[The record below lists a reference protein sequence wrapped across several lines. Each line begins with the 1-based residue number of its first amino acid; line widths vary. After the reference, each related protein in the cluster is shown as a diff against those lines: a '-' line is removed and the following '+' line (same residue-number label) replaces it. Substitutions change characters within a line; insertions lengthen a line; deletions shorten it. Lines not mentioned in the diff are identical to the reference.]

1 VTLRYIRKA
10 ELDRIRTLDGDR
22 HERAAAFADACRLN
36 VLYMVQRVGS
46 GHLGTTFSS
55 LDIVSW
61 LHLEVLGEGDRYFS
75 SKGHD
80 APGLYA
86 VLTALGQLDF
96 ELIHQLRRLNGLPGH
111 PDVAATPQVVTST
124 GSLGMGVSKARGF
137 VLADRLVSRSGKVY
151 VLTGDGELQE
161 GQFWESLQP
170 TVNRG
175 LHEIT
180 VIVDRNLVQS
190 DTWVDKVSDIGD
202 LEAKG
207 RAFGW
212 AVASCDGHDLRSL
225 ASALDGLEHEQRP
238 KLVIAQTKKGG
249 GVSFMEPES
258 HLPRTDTALYD
269 YHVGALSA
277 EEAERAVEE
286 VRERLND
293 RLARLDSGPVELVD
307 AEPPEHIPAAAE
319 YRQRLVAAY
328 GDELVNQAEREP
340 RLVALD
346 ADLRKDT
353 GLVEFRERFP
363 DRFFECGIAEQD
375 MVSQAGAMALA
386 GLLPAVHSFSCFI
399 STRPNEQ
406 IYNNATEGTKV
417 IYAGSL
423 TGLVPG
429 GPGHSHQSVRD
440 ISALGAVPGMALI
453 EPFSVHECRAA
464 VDWAV
469 NRAPGPVYIRLVSVP
484 WAVGFEPPAVEEL
497 VPGRGTVLR
506 PARDLLFVAAGPVM
520 VAGAWRAADLLAEDG
535 VEAGVVSMPWLR
547 DVDGSWVAE
556 VADGAPIVTLDNHYV
571 TGGLGDGVLAAL
583 AADAPEA
590 AARLHKIGVEEVPKS
605 GENNEVLRAHRLDGD
620 SIAER
625 VCALP
630 GVPMRI

>member
-1 VTLRYIRKA
+1 
-10 ELDRIRTLDGDR
+10 
-22 HERAAAFADACRLN
+22 
-36 VLYMVQRVGS
+36 
-46 GHLGTTFSS
+46 
-55 LDIVSW
+55 
-61 LHLEVLGEGDRYFS
+61 
-75 SKGHD
+75 
-80 APGLYA
+80 
-86 VLTALGQLDF
+86 
-96 ELIHQLRRLNGLPGH
+96 
-111 PDVAATPQVVTST
+111 
-124 GSLGMGVSKARGF
+124 
-137 VLADRLVSRSGKVY
+137 
-151 VLTGDGELQE
+151 
-161 GQFWESLQP
+161 
-170 TVNRG
+170 
-175 LHEIT
+175 
-180 VIVDRNLVQS
+180 
-190 DTWVDKVSDIGD
+190 
-202 LEAKG
+202 
-207 RAFGW
+207 
-212 AVASCDGHDLRSL
+212 
-225 ASALDGLEHEQRP
+225 
-238 KLVIAQTKKGG
+238 
-249 GVSFMEPES
+249 
-258 HLPRTDTALYD
+258 
-269 YHVGALSA
+269 
-277 EEAERAVEE
+277 
-286 VRERLND
+286 
-293 RLARLDSGPVELVD
+293 
-307 AEPPEHIPAAAE
+307 
-319 YRQRLVAAY
+319 
-328 GDELVNQAEREP
+328 
-340 RLVALD
+340 
-346 ADLRKDT
+346 
-353 GLVEFRERFP
+353 
-363 DRFFECGIAEQD
+363 
-375 MVSQAGAMALA
+375 MALA

-484 WAVGFEPPAVEEL
+484 WAVGFEPPAVEEF

-556 VADGAPIVTLDNHYV
+556 VADGAPLVTLDNHYV

-625 VCALP
+625 VRDLSGRAI
-630 GVPMRI
+630 RT